1 MDQKAD
7 KIYPSAI
14 LLENFDLEKRNDIR
28 IYIHVV
34 IPYHI
39 VDYYTNTIDDM
50 QNGMDFFYHC
60 NDFENML
67 DFVKFL

>member
-7 KIYPSAI
+7 KIYPSAP
-14 LLENFDLEKRNDIR
+14 LLENIDLEKRNDIR
-28 IYIHVV
+28 ICIHVI

-50 QNGMDFFYHC
+50 QNRMDFFYHC
-60 NDFENML
+60 NEFEHIRDFL
-67 DFVKFL
+67 KFL